1 MVVRVVILTII
12 AVHIVPAMVYAV
24 RSPEGFVQA
33 GATWARDHGYGA
45 IVDRVEHWRYSEPPS
60 AEPAGE
66 LGVSNEVL
74 ELVPTATTV
83 APEPSASSSSDGPM
97 VSIVS
102 TTSTAP
108 TTTTTTWAPAPL
120 PPVQPEALTG
130 EGEWLPILEIDGR
143 NVAWV
148 TSIRPSAEYG
158 SVRATYVRFDPS
170 LMRGVLYNGSA
181 IPGGNDWANHRRVS
195 GEVLRDLLLTFNG
208 GFRFEHTEGGYKV
221 EGVVAEPLV
230 EGQVSLA
237 IDGDGKV
244 KLGVFGRDLVDGP
257 EWVSIR
263 QNLPPIVDGG
273 VSGVNSSNRG
283 WWGSDYGGVTY
294 VPRSAICD
302 MGDGTLL
309 WAIVGDI
316 DADGLAAALVAA
328 GCVIG
333 MQLDI
338 NGTWPHFAV
347 YGGLGT
353 LERTPYVVDRR
364 MGNPG
369 RYLKDSEKDFF
380 AFFVDPDAL

>member
-1 MVVRVVILTII
+1 MQRRDWFVVVRVVLLTVIL
-12 AVHIVPAMVYAV
+12 VNVVPALVYVA
-24 RSPEGFVQA
+24 RSDEGFVQA

-45 IVDRVEHWRYSEPPS
+45 IVDRIEHWRYSEPPS
-60 AEPAGE
+60 AEPADE

-74 ELVPTATTV
+74 ELVPTATSV
-83 APEPSASSSSDGPM
+83 PASAP
-97 VSIVS
+97 VVS
-102 TTSTAP
+102 TTTIAP
-108 TTTTTTWAPAPL
+108 MVTTTTTTTWAPSPL
-120 PPVQPEALTG
+120 PPVQSEALDG
-130 EGEWLPILEIDGR
+130 EGKWLPILEIGGR
-143 NVAWV
+143 NAAWV

-181 IPGGNDWANHRRVS
+181 IPGGNDWVNYRRVS
-195 GEVLRDLLLTFNG
+195 GEALRDLVLTFNG

-221 EGVVAEPLV
+221 EGVVAEPLL

-237 IDGDGKV
+237 FDASGKAT
-244 KLGVFGRDLVDGP
+244 LGVYGRDLVDGP

-294 VPRSAICD
+294 VPRSALCD
-302 MGDGTLL
+302 MGDGTLM
-309 WAIVGDI
+309 WAIVGDT

-328 GCVIG
+328 GCVVG